1 MERGGNLKKMTIKE
15 LYEQAV
21 ADGVEDYDLIIFTWA
36 ERHYPEYYQSD
47 IIVED
52 REVIIYC

>member
-1 MERGGNLKKMTIKE
+1 MTIKE

-21 ADGVEDYDLIIFTWA
+21 ADGVEDYDLIIFSWA
-36 ERHYPEYYQSD
+36 ERNYPEYYQSD
-47 IIVED
+47 IIIED